1 MDKARSTHLQEHVV
15 VLGGGIAGLSA
26 ADSLSKAGM
35 RVTVIE
41 ERDACGGTHR
51 SRSIGPYTFD
61 VGSIFYESSARLF
74 NLAPGLREMCPQII
88 RRQRRIAPGGTL
100 AHYPL
105 EPREFLRRAPR
116 ELVAALIDLAV
127 SRCAVRRDGSLAA
140 ISTQR
145 LGKRFFAQTG
155 LRSYITRF
163 HHVPPEEVSES
174 FFLHRMAFIE
184 KATRPREM
192 ARLALRALLSR
203 GSVAGRP
210 RPALHVRPREGYAP
224 LFAAITDRLAE
235 RGVDI
240 RTATALRTIS
250 ASNGTYRIETDHG
263 SLEATAVVSA
273 LPLDT
278 LHRALFGAP
287 SGLTSLGMTT
297 LYVSAAQLSP
307 DTGNVLFNFDTRGRW
322 KRATIYSRIYPEP
335 QMPREFF
342 AVECTLPPGGEHAPQ
357 DVFADFRDHLSA
369 VGLARDLRLEGH
381 EHVPDCYP
389 LYRPGTEAI
398 LQDTLARIEEQGIV
412 LAGRQGRFEY
422 LPTSSG
428 VIRRVGEELARA
440 ALPVDPVPPD
450 EQALCPVT
458 SPPPGPERSPAGGLP
473 AVPSHS

>member
-1 MDKARSTHLQEHVV
+1 MDKAHGAPAQEHVV

-26 ADSLSKAGM
+26 ADILSTAGM
-35 RVTVIE
+35 RVTLIE

-51 SRSIGPYTFD
+51 SRTIGPYTFD
-61 VGSIFYESSARLF
+61 VGSIFYENSARLF
-74 NLAPGLREMCPQII
+74 HLAPGLREMCPQVI
-88 RRQRRIAPGGTL
+88 RRQRRIAPGGGL

-105 EPREFLRRAPR
+105 EPREFLRRPPR
-116 ELVAALIDLAV
+116 ELAAALIDLAV
-127 SRCAVRRDGSLAA
+127 SRLAVRRDGSLAA

-174 FFLHRMAFIE
+174 FFFHRMAFIE

-192 ARLALRALLSR
+192 ARLAVRALLSR

-240 RTATALRTIS
+240 RTATALRTLS
-250 ASNGTYRIETDHG
+250 GGNGSYRIETDHG
-263 SLEATAVVSA
+263 SLDATAVVSA

-297 LYVSAAQLSP
+297 LFVSAAQLSSE
-307 DTGNVLFNFDTRGRW
+307 TGNVLFNFDTRGRW

-342 AVECTLPPGGEHAPQ
+342 AVECTLPPGGEHAPK

-369 VGLARDLRLEGH
+369 IGLARDLRLEGH

-389 LYRPGTEAI
+389 LYRPETEGV
-398 LQDTLARIEEQGIV
+398 LRDTLARIEGQGIV

-440 ALPVDPVPPD
+440 ALQVDPVPPG
-450 EQALCPVT
+450 EQALCPVP
-458 SPPPGPERSPAGGLP
+458 SVPPGYARSAAGELP
-473 AVPSHS
+473 RVPSHS